1 MCHSAWYSVACPSCQ
16 QAIDVL
22 SPQSI
27 VADDLGVA
35 QRCPS
40 CRGWLASYVRQDG
53 SAWQLEVRAIGS
65 RPIADDPVLV
75 LRRML
80 GC

>member
-1 MCHSAWYSVACPSCQ
+1 MFHSAYSVACPACEK
-16 QAIDVL
+16 AIHIRP
-22 SPQSI
+22 PQSI
-27 VADDLGVA
+27 VADDHGIA

-40 CRGWLASYVRQDG
+40 CRGWLATYVRLDG

-65 RPIADDPVLV
+65 RPAADDIFQV
-75 LRRML
+75 LRRTI